1 MKFYE
6 TTTKYNCGID
16 LHTRQMYMCIMD
28 QRGKK
33 LVHTNITG
41 NDFAYFLEKAKP
53 YRDEMTVVCECTF
66 NWPWLADA
74 CCEAGIKFVLGHALY
89 LRAIHGGKN
98 KNDRIDS
105 EKLAHLLRSNLV
117 PPAYVY
123 PRERRLVRNLLRRR
137 TSFVWKRAAL
147 LSHLSSQVHVVN
159 AEPIGQCQHRVR
171 ERWYDKMR
179 PLFDEPL
186 MQMAVEADMYMIK
199 EYDKIIDRLERAVHK
214 FTKAN
219 RCRDY
224 NLLKT
229 IPGVG
234 PILGLTILYETD
246 DINRFPSVGNFSSYC
261 RLVKGSVASAG
272 KVTGTRG
279 GKMGNAYLRWAFGEA
294 AVICKRDNPQIKAY
308 VNRLEASR
316 PKPVANAILAN
327 KLARSVY
334 FMLKHGKGFDP
345 ELFAKKCN

>member
-1 MKFYE
+1 MKFYQ
-6 TTTKYNCGID
+6 TTTEYSCGID
-16 LHTRQMYMCIMD
+16 LHTRQMYMCVMD

-33 LVHTNITG
+33 LIHTNIRG
-41 NDFAYFLEKAKP
+41 NDFAYFLEQVKP
-53 YRDEMTVVCECTF
+53 YRGDLTVVCECTF

-74 CCEAGIKFVLGHALY
+74 CADAEIEFVLGHALY

-105 EKLAHLLRSNLV
+105 EKLAHLLRSNLI

-123 PRERRLVRNLLRRR
+123 PRERRPVRNLLRRR

-159 AEPIGQCQHRVR
+159 EEPIGQCQHRVR
-171 ERWYDKMR
+171 ERWYEKMR
-179 PLFDEPL
+179 PLFDDAL
-186 MQMAVEADMYMIK
+186 MKTAVEADMYMVK
-199 EYDKIIDRLERAVHK
+199 EFDKVIDRLERAVHK
-214 FTKAN
+214 YTKAN

-229 IPGVG
+229 IPGIG
-234 PILGLTILYETD
+234 PILALTILYETD
-246 DINRFPSVGNFSSYC
+246 DINRFASVGNYSSYC

-279 GKMGNAYLRWAFGEA
+279 GKMGNAYLRWAFGHA

-308 VNRLEASR
+308 AKRLENSH
-316 PKPVANAILAN
+316 PKQVANAILAN

-334 FMLKHGKGFDP
+334 FMLKRGKGFDP
-345 ELFAKKCN
+345 EVFAKKCA